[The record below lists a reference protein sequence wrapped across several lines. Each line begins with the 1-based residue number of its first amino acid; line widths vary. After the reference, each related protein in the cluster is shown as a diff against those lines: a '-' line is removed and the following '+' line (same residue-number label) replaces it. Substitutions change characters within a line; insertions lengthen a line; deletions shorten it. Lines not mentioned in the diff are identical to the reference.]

1 MCQVHRE
8 IGSVPLERAKCVYVH
23 AHPLVITMLPSS
35 LPVASDAHYPGNRWL
50 PGETAWRPQR
60 QVHPPAH
67 AGSSGDWAMS
77 QGQGQVYCKPFLSL
91 PYSLALVFHKNPSSN
106 FLLSPASSVQVGP
119 PTGKAA
125 GSAHTD
131 EGRHH
136 AGPVALHQTQ
146 PAAGRA

>member
-1 MCQVHRE
+1 MPTTQETDGFQVKRP
-8 IGSVPLERAKCVYVH
+8 GDLNVKCT
-23 AHPLVITMLPSS
+23 LLLML
-35 LPVASDAHYPGNRWL
+35 DH
-50 PGETAWRPQR
+50 
-60 QVHPPAH
+60 QVT
-67 AGSSGDWAMS
+67 GAMS

-91 PYSLALVFHKNPSSN
+91 PYSVALVFHKNPSFD

-131 EGRHH
+131 KGRHH